1 MQKTWL
7 AASVDVDAQLHG
19 IFQAGDDDGNGVL
32 NLEEFN
38 AMIASCVSEEVLHA
52 KGLSAAKLYSLCLEE
67 SEALAHRANLEI
79 DEDGIYPHAFVNV
92 MRGHGLDRSIAR
104 DNELSMAAQDES
116 TSGVAAPAEQGIL
129 VQRDAPLISGEWM
142 KGGESGNI
150 SGSEPGKAPTKCGS
164 AQVHGGGEGGQVHQG
179 EGFGGM
185 RSVMPVEEERI
196 VSLVLKALDDRGLK
210 DLGKDL
216 QSNRCRLDQLQALHE
231 DMSDM
236 VERLFSLVSGNRGG
250 DIRPFAG
257 GVFDRAPDDVLE
269 LTCSQCEDS
278 VGQEHGTGIRARVGH
293 EEVAASAVG
302 VEDVVVGIQD
312 KTMLSPAAKSRTDR
326 QENLEISTPV
336 NPISFHRKDAIS
348 TNTAATDESLTDD
361 QGGVSQMVRQSVSD
375 IVTHDLERRALML
388 SYASRMSDMK
398 AVTATATSTHDH
410 GNTQGIGD
418 GGTRLQMTPG
428 DYVSQGNGYDR
439 PYYTPS
445 QIHSAS
451 QRPDS
456 LSNTRSVARGNR
468 D

>member
-1 MQKTWL
+1 MQKSWL

-32 NLEEFN
+32 DLEEFN

-104 DNELSMAAQDES
+104 DNELSMAVQDES
-116 TSGVAAPAEQGIL
+116 MSGVAAPAEQGIL
-129 VQRDAPLISGEWM
+129 VQRDAPLISGEWTR
-142 KGGESGNI
+142 GGESGHI
-150 SGSEPGKAPTKCGS
+150 SGSVPGKVSTKCDS
-164 AQVHGGGEGGQVHQG
+164 ALVNGGAEGGQG
-179 EGFGGM
+179 EGLGGM
-185 RSVMPVEEERI
+185 RSVMPVDEERI

-250 DIRPFAG
+250 NIRPVAG
-257 GVFDRAPDDVLE
+257 GVFDKAPDDVLE

-278 VGQEHGTGIRARVGH
+278 VGQSHGTGNSARVGH
-293 EEVAASAVG
+293 EEAAASAAG
-302 VEDVVVGIQD
+302 VEDVVVRIQD
-312 KTMLSPAAKSRTDR
+312 RTMLSPAAMSRTNR

-375 IVTHDLERRALML
+375 IVTHDLERRALVL
-388 SYASRMSDMK
+388 SYASRMSDLK
-398 AVTATATSTHDH
+398 AGTATPTSTHDH

-418 GGTRLQMTPG
+418 GGTRLHMTPG
-428 DYVSQGNGYDR
+428 DNVGQDNGYDR

-445 QIHSAS
+445 QAHSAS

-456 LSNTRSVARGNR
+456 LSNTRSVARVYRG
-468 D
+468 